1 MKICRFTLNSDSS
14 AAPRLGVVR
23 DDGVH
28 DVTAAT
34 DALPALRWPVPL
46 GDQLI
51 VNLSTLRPR
60 MEELAKG
67 APAIAL
73 DQVSLLSPVANPSK
87 FVCGAG
93 NWKHHGAPFGM
104 MGFMGKAPTA
114 LAGPGEGVQIRWPD
128 RTTVHE
134 PELAIIVGRTAIN
147 VSEREA
153 LSYVA
158 GYACA
163 FDTTLKPEREDWAF
177 CKSFDTYGTIGP
189 WLVTADEIPDPSE
202 LSYKFW
208 VDDDLRGERN
218 FADLTGSPAQMLSF
232 ASTSM
237 TLYPGDLIL
246 SGAADVGPVLPGET
260 MTIEIPRIG
269 RMSVKVVT
277 SKYARSKPWTAEAA
291 EPVAG

>member
-1 MKICRFTLNSDSS
+1 MKICRFTL
-14 AAPRLGVVR
+14 AADPATPRVGVV
-23 DDGVH
+23 DDQGIH
-28 DVTAAT
+28 DVTSLAET
-34 DALPALRWPVPL
+34 LPPLRWPLPL
-46 GDQLI
+46 GDQFITHLAE
-51 VNLSTLRPR
+51 LRPR
-60 MEELAKG
+60 MAELAKRQ
-67 APAIAL
+67 PAIAL
-73 DQVSLLSPVANPSK
+73 DAVSLLSPVANPSK

-114 LAGPGEGVQIRWPD
+114 LAGAGAGLHIRWPD

-134 PELAIIVGRTAIN
+134 PELAIIIGKLVDRP
-147 VSEREA
+147 VSQADA

-163 FDTTLKPEREDWAF
+163 FDSTLQPEREDWAF

-218 FADLTGSPAQMLSF
+218 FSDLTGSPAEMIAF

-277 SKYARSKPWTAEAA
+277 SQHARSGPWQSGGPA
-291 EPVAG
+291 